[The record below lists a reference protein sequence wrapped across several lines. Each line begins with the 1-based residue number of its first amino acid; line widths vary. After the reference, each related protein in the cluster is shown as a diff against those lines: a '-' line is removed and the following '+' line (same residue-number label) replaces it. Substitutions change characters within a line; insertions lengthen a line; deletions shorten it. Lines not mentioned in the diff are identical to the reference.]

1 MLTVMDFE
9 FDCWRCGTTCAVWGK
24 PRGFWTTTH
33 YELPAEFDCWNC
45 GATNTTPDEDED

>member
-1 MLTVMDFE
+1 MDFE

-33 YELPAEFDCWNC
+33 YELPGEFECWNC
-45 GATNTTPDEDED
+45 GALNTTPDEDDD